1 MMNTLTLNNGI
12 QMPVLGFGTF
22 MMNGSE
28 CEESVLTAI
37 RAGYRMIDTAE
48 AYGNEEAVGN
58 AIIKSGVSR
67 KELFLVTK
75 VNFRSY
81 ENTRETVEASLKKL
95 KTDYLDLALLHWP
108 FGNYYTAWREL
119 EKLYQ
124 NGTIRAIGVSNFDP
138 DRLIDLIEFNQV
150 PPAVDQ
156 IETHLLCQRRAERA
170 WLEKYHV
177 QHMAYAPLG
186 QGRKNEMFE
195 NPALLEIAEAH
206 GKTPAQIALRFLIQS
221 GVIVIPKSVHE
232 YRIQENFNVFDF
244 ELTEKE
250 MDCIRRMDTG
260 IPMIGNPENPLKTEA
275 AMKW

>member
-1 MMNTLTLNNGI
+1 MNTLTLNNGI
-12 QMPVLGFGTF
+12 QRPVLGFGTF

-28 CEESVLTAI
+28 CEESVLAAI

-67 KELFLVTK
+67 EELFLVTK

-81 ENTRETVEASLKKL
+81 ENTHETVEASLKKL

-108 FGNYYTAWREL
+108 FGNYYAAWREL
-119 EKLYQ
+119 EKLYRK
-124 NGTIRAIGVSNFDP
+124 GIIRAIGVSNFDP

-186 QGRKNEMFE
+186 QGRKSEMFE

-206 GKTPAQIALRFLIQS
+206 GKTPVQIALRFLIQS

>member
-1 MMNTLTLNNGI
+1 MNTLTLNNGI

-22 MMNGSE
+22 MINGSE

-58 AIIKSGVSR
+58 AIIKSGVYR

-108 FGNYYTAWREL
+108 FGNYYAAWREL